1 VPGVPNQTSLE
12 DLEWLEEE
20 ARITKRDRA
29 IMELLSEFTAEVWA
43 EIAAGENLGGGG
55 GGV

>member
-1 VPGVPNQTSLE
+1 LE

-55 GGV
+55 GGGGGV